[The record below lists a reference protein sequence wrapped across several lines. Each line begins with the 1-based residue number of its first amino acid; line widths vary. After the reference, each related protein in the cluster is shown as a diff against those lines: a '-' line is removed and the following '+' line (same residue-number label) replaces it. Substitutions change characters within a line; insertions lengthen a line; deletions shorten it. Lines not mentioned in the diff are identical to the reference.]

1 MDEFDLRALQLC
13 ELDLLKEVDRIC
25 KKHDIPYFL
34 AFGTALGAVR
44 HKGFIPWD
52 DDVDVLMKYP
62 DYLRFQEVC
71 KTELPPHL
79 FYQDWQTDP
88 AYYLPWAKIRNSRT
102 TSLVPEMADY
112 PINWGVC
119 VDIFP
124 LFPMKEETLSQ
135 WSLFKIKN
143 IVFFGAKRINDY
155 GYGKYYYENALLKHI
170 PRWLCKGVRNLFYN
184 SFCKVKESPFLLFF
198 TGTNM
203 AKVYPAQWFSSTVD
217 LPFEDASLPLPAN
230 YDEYLTRT
238 YGDYMKMPD
247 EQDRVT
253 HGDLI
258 VDLEKGYEHYQ
269 KKGQASC

>member
-143 IVFFGAKRINDY
+143 IVFSAPKGSTTMAM
-155 GYGKYYYENALLKHI
+155 ENTI
-170 PRWLCKGVRNLFYN
+170 MRTLCSSISLGGCARACATCFTTA
-184 SFCKVKESPFLLFF
+184 SVK
-198 TGTNM
+198 
-203 AKVYPAQWFSSTVD
+203 
-217 LPFEDASLPLPAN
+217 
-230 YDEYLTRT
+230 
-238 YGDYMKMPD
+238 
-247 EQDRVT
+247 
-253 HGDLI
+253 
-258 VDLEKGYEHYQ
+258 
-269 KKGQASC
+269 